1 MINYY
6 FFKSGFETNAQ
17 GERRMRLRAL
27 PGQSTYSIAT
37 NSLVAVRTDMTVQ
50 ANSESL
56 HRIINAPEGTIWGIK
71 IEGRTSHAASLKVYH
86 RNNIDFYRVEN
97 AIHQEEFPAEMA
109 AAYRIVANTVEPE
122 IPMAAAEGTD
132 RGNVAA
138 EPQETTARQQRQQLP
153 ESALVP
159 DEATKGIVAAIR
171 QRAGEFGLEDHDI
184 LALSRLADRLAAGVV
199 VFSYTKNSTGER
211 RIAYGTR
218 NRSVINAY
226 STSSVSDTR
235 ASQPFDGEHFYYYD
249 LQRNGWRNFT
259 VDNFLSVSHF
269 VPAQGFEAGSPE
281 ALDRLR
287 QMV

>member
-1 MINYY
+1 MINYF
-6 FFKSGFETNAQ
+6 FFKSGFETNTQ

-37 NSLVAVRTDMTVQ
+37 DSLVAVRCDMTVQ
-50 ANSESL
+50 ASSESL
-56 HRIINAPEGTIWGIK
+56 HRIVNTPEGTIWGIK
-71 IEGRTSHAASLKVYH
+71 IEGRTQHSASLKVYR
-86 RNNIDFYRVEN
+86 RNGADFYRVEN

-122 IPMAAAEGTD
+122 IPMDAAEGAD
-132 RGNVAA
+132 HGNVAT
-138 EPQETTARQQRQQLP
+138 EPQETTARQQQLP

-159 DEATKGIVAAIR
+159 NEATKDIVAAIR

-184 LALSRLADRLAAGVV
+184 LDLSRLADRLAAGVV
-199 VFSYTKNSTGER
+199 IFSYDKNSTGER

-226 STSSVSDTR
+226 GASSVSDTR
-235 ASQPFDGEHFYYYD
+235 TSQPFDGEHFYYYD
-249 LQRNGWRNFT
+249 LQRNAWRNFT

-269 VPAQGFEAGSPE
+269 VPAQGFDAGSPE

>member
-37 NSLVAVRTDMTVQ
+37 NSLVAVRTEMTVQ
-50 ANSESL
+50 ASSESL
-56 HRIINAPEGTIWGIK
+56 HRIINAPEGTIWGVK

-97 AIHQEEFPAEMA
+97 AVHQEEFPAEMA

-122 IPMAAAEGTD
+122 IPMTAAEGAD
-132 RGNVAA
+132 PANVAA
-138 EPQETTARQQRQQLP
+138 EPQETTDRQQQLP
-153 ESALVP
+153 ESAFVP

-218 NRSVINAY
+218 NRSVINAF

-249 LQRNGWRNFT
+249 LQRNAWRNFT
-259 VDNFLSVSHF
+259 VDNFLSFSHF
-269 VPAQGFEAGSPE
+269 VPAAQGCSP
-281 ALDRLR
+281 AVLDRLR